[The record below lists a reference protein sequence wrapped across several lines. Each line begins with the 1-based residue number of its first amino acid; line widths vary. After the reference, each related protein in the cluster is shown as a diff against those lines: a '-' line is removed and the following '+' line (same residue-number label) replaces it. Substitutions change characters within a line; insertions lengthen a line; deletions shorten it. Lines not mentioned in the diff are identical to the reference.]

1 MNSGF
6 RAAGAALAVAIV
18 AAGCSSSSDPSPDPV
33 SADICVY
40 LQRFAME
47 MTQEW
52 IDAFERNDVTI
63 EEWVRSP
70 DSPFDE
76 DEDEEFSVRR
86 DALVVRWNGSDC
98 AGEVFDVVR
107 WRYDE
112 LTYTKPIGEYLVE
125 LFNNHD

>member
-1 MNSGF
+1 MNLHL
-6 RAAGAALAVAIV
+6 RVAGAALVVATV
-18 AAGCSSSSDPSPDPV
+18 AAGCSSTSDLNHDPA

-63 EEWVRSP
+63 GEWARSP

-76 DEDEEFSVRR
+76 DEAEEFTARR

-98 AGEVFDVVR
+98 AGEAFDVVR
-107 WRYDE
+107 RRYDE

-125 LFNNHD
+125 LFNNYD